1 MIINRPAC
9 EYYAFA
15 GLPFE
20 AFETISAIYA
30 LYEKITHIPY
40 EVSEPSIAHQK
51 CLFYQHDID
60 KMIKH
65 EATHPLCIA
74 LQTSPQ
80 LNALADWQPII
91 TAAQMDID
99 RITFYNDSDFERY
112 AHKKYGALY
121 ALIGKACRGEFAP
134 RARPGE
140 HPPSAPIQ
148 LGYFIA
154 QVVRLQR
161 IRQDFFEQQHIP
173 RSLLS
178 QHHIEAWQL
187 EQQDNKIMPLIKA
200 LITQARESATLPQGL
215 PKPLRVLH
223 RLYDDIVLKMQAHPE
238 TLLTHTVDTLPI
250 HKLWVSRIQRIL
262 L

>member
-15 GLPFE
+15 GLPLK

-40 EVSEPSIAHQK
+40 EVSEPTIAHQK
-51 CLFYQHDID
+51 CMFYQNDMG

-65 EATHPLCIA
+65 EATHPQCIA
-74 LQTSPQ
+74 LQNDARV
-80 LNALADWQPII
+80 NALVDWQPII

-121 ALIGKACRGEFAP
+121 QLIGKACRGELTPQAY
-134 RARPGE
+134 
-140 HPPSAPIQ
+140 PPSPHQQ

-161 IRQDFFEQQHIP
+161 IRQDNFEQQHIP
-173 RSLLS
+173 RSVLS
-178 QHHIEAWQL
+178 EHHIDAWQL
-187 EQQDNKIMPLIKA
+187 EQQDEKLMPLINA
-200 LITQARESATLPQGL
+200 LITQALDHAALPQGL
-215 PKPLRVLH
+215 PKPLQILH
-223 RLYDDIVLKMQAHPE
+223 RLYRDILLKMQAQPE
-238 TLLTHTVDTLPI
+238 ALLTHTVDTLPI
-250 HKLWVSRIQRIL
+250 KKLWVSRFQRIL
-262 L
+262 P